1 MGILNMLKTI
11 LLILQ
16 IAVPILL
23 IGCILMQQRGAAL
36 GSAFGGSGAF
46 YLKRRGAEQKLFYA
60 TVALGTMFL
69 IVSLLNL
76 IV

>member
-1 MGILNMLKTI
+1 MLKTI

-23 IGCILMQQRGAAL
+23 IGAVLVQQRGAAL

-46 YLKRRGAEQKLFYA
+46 YLKRRGAEQKIFYA
-60 TVALGTMFL
+60 TVALAVLFL
-69 IVSLLNL
+69 TVSLLNL